1 MRLRLHIITHLLR
14 VSEDLLQ
21 ALLEAVNVVIDQ
33 MLPVDLVL
41 VDQADQGQTLVNFS
55 QVQND
60 VLLVVCVSQSNDRG
74 GLLVKLRS
82 ILLVI
87 AIDTGDV
94 NENIDQLRADLVVLH
109 VYRC

>member
-60 VLLVVCVSQSNDRG
+60 VLLVVCVS
-74 GLLVKLRS
+74 
-82 ILLVI
+82 
-87 AIDTGDV
+87 
-94 NENIDQLRADLVVLH
+94 
-109 VYRC
+109 

>member
-1 MRLRLHIITHLLR
+1 MLLRLHIITHLLR

-41 VDQADQGQTLVNFS
+41 VDQTDQGQTLVNFS

-60 VLLVVCVSQSNDRG
+60 VFLVVCVSESNDRG

-82 ILLVI
+82 IFLVI

-94 NENIDQLRADLVVLH
+94 NENIDQLRADFVVLH

>member
-1 MRLRLHIITHLLR
+1 MLLRLHIITHLLR

-41 VDQADQGQTLVNFS
+41 VDQTDQGQTLVNFS

-60 VLLVVCVSQSNDRG
+60 VLLVVCVSESNDRR

-82 ILLVI
+82 IFLVI

-94 NENIDQLRADLVVLH
+94 NENIDQLRADFVVLH